1 MIRRNFKRGQ
11 IVRRRFEATQNW
23 QEWADLRREFE
34 RLGRLLK
41 MLRDDKGMNLGG
53 IEIEA
58 DCHLGQDEE
67 YNQGFSIPCDEL
79 ADGDMSTVD
88 VFLGEIWEY
97 VENNVPNCLNEYD
110 TYHIPNYV
118 DTVSVEITCLVQP
131 ENGSRSLH
139 DIIDV
144 FKYEIPFAV
153 DEETGECDIYE
164 PLDDEGFTLRLKS
177 TQDDL
182 ENMILLQQE
191 KTERRV
197 RRMFRHR

>member
-1 MIRRNFKRGQ
+1 
-11 IVRRRFEATQNW
+11 
-23 QEWADLRREFE
+23 
-34 RLGRLLK
+34 
-41 MLRDDKGMNLGG
+41 MNLDG

-67 YNQGFSIPCDEL
+67 YTEGFNIPCDEL
-79 ADGDMSTVD
+79 ADGDMKTVD
-88 VFLGEIWEY
+88 VFLDEIWEY
-97 VENNVPNCLNEYD
+97 IENNVPNCLNEYD

-153 DEETGECDIYE
+153 DDETGECDIYE

-177 TQDDL
+177 TQDDV

-191 KTERRV
+191 KTERRT

>member
-11 IVRRRFEATQNW
+11 LVRRRFEATQNW

-34 RLGRLLK
+34 RLGKLLK
-41 MLRDDKGMNLGG
+41 TLRDKGMNLDG

-67 YNQGFSIPCDEL
+67 YTEGFNIPCDEL
-79 ADGDMSTVD
+79 ADGDMGTVD
-88 VFLGEIWEY
+88 VFLGDIWDY
-97 VENNVPNCLNEYD
+97 IENNVPNCLNEYD

-131 ENGSRSLH
+131 ENGRSLH

-164 PLDDEGFTLRLKS
+164 PMDDEGFTLRLKS

-191 KTERRV
+191 KTERRT